1 MFKKFNAN
9 EDVAGRQN
17 VKSSIQRAIR
27 SKIIET
33 FPLLEPHMEEIIP
46 KKSQLS
52 LIKWYNLHVE
62 TLLIASREHIS
73 LLALNNDVLFFQHFD
88 EVYVPSLRL
97 VHQCNIPMAN
107 VSH

>member
-1 MFKKFNAN
+1 MVLRRLKFGDGGSAVIQQLLGGNSAPIFVGVCKFVICSSSSVVDHSDMFKKFNAN

-27 SKIIET
+27 TKIIET

-52 LIKWYNLHVE
+52 LIKWY
-62 TLLIASREHIS
+62 
-73 LLALNNDVLFFQHFD
+73 D
-88 EVYVPSLRL
+88 
-97 VHQCNIPMAN
+97 
-107 VSH
+107 

>member
-1 MFKKFNAN
+1 MFKKFNAS

-27 SKIIET
+27 TKIVDT

-52 LIKWYNLHVE
+52 LIKWFDSQVE
-62 TLLIASREHIS
+62 TLLTSSREHIS
-73 LLALNNDVLFFQHFD
+73 LLALNSDVLFFQHFD
-88 EVYVPSLRL
+88 AV
-97 VHQCNIPMAN
+97 IPADAN
-107 VSH
+107 ARGGPLSNTIHREN